1 MDRVQKSGSEM
12 RSVQAERSVED
23 VADPV
28 LGRAREIVP
37 RRTTRLNGEHLGGE
51 EAQESIGSELAA
63 TRGKTTDS
71 TDDKSLEVAVGSQP
85 PSHHGTRRR
94 DTWGEGDDKRREGRG
109 GAVTL
114 PGGRRGENSEGPQ
127 SCESGKLNRRSNGA
141 DVETARTPGSVLWM
155 RPEVERSTRGDRD
168 RHRRA
173 EQTVEVVKTTRAE
186 QGGVGRHRTCH
197 TQAVETMEGRLF
209 ERFGRRGS
217 GFICAQAG

>member
-1 MDRVQKSGSEM
+1 M

-37 RRTTRLNGEHLGGE
+37 RRTSRWNEVYLGGE
-51 EAQESIGSELAA
+51 EAQESIGSEDAA
-63 TRGKTTDS
+63 TWTTTTDS

-94 DTWGEGDDKRREGRG
+94 VTWGVGDDKRREGRG

-127 SCESGKLNRRSNGA
+127 SCESGKPNRRSNGA
-141 DVETARTPGSVLWM
+141 EVETARTPGSVLRM
-155 RPEVERSTRGDRD
+155 RPEVERSTHGDRG
-168 RHRRA
+168 RHRLA

-197 TQAVETMEGRLF
+197 TRAVETMEGRLF